1 MDKHLIGPAERL
13 VQTVLTH
20 ADHLVHNRPG
30 VVVRDE
36 RSPLGVAWAP
46 VTHRLV
52 GGRVVVFALEKRGRK
67 TIERALGVR
76 TELNQVRADDGR
88 IVGDYRPAGLFPE
101 AATWLY
107 AQIAEVFR
115 LDNELCARWAS
126 YAFGEEHR
134 DLKTALAA
142 FMLVQDRKGDPVRD
156 GAQVA
161 FFDDDFRDVGE
172 AMVLLRR
179 KDGRDLSPK
188 LLLRVHELLT
198 LSGVA
203 AINRALGFGRSARR
217 APLGRWPKVVEKW
230 LRHREEN
237 PKLLEGL
244 VKAGYRTT
252 VIALATRVGF
262 KPASPKFFALLRWKQ
277 AQAKDGRR
285 AIAIGEALRPA
296 ETWARLDEAQIC
308 QAITEQ
314 KPDYKRIVGLL
325 PPGLGLTRA
334 ILAAAVEAGSLSD
347 KDLVVLTPTL
357 EELGL
362 LDVRP
367 IRERWARA
375 LELAEDAR
383 AANVARNVRGRAVK
397 DALAEAA
404 DRAVQAAVAEVQRQ
418 LRVYFLVDVSGSM
431 QDAIA
436 RAKGHV
442 AKFLHAFPPAQ
453 LHVAVFN
460 TQGRELEIK
469 HPSALGVEVAFRGI
483 VAGGGTDYGAGVRA
497 LARHR
502 PGADEDALCI
512 FVGDEEAS
520 PFDAAVRAAGIAPV
534 AFGLLKVS
542 GGPAD
547 EAVRRT
553 AANLGIP
560 CFPID
565 ERTFDDPYA
574 IPRTIRALVAATPV
588 GASTSATRK
597 SLVEIILATELLKK
611 PAWAA

>member
-13 VQTVLTH
+13 VQTVLAH

-30 VVVRDE
+30 IVVRDP

-46 VTHRLV
+46 VTTRLL
-52 GGRVVVFALEKRGRK
+52 GGRTIVFKLEKSGRK
-67 TIERALGVR
+67 TIERALGER
-76 TELNQVRADDGR
+76 TATNQVRADDGR

-107 AQIAEVFR
+107 AQIAEVWR

-126 YAFGEEHR
+126 FAFGEEHR

-156 GAQVA
+156 GEAVA
-161 FFDDDFRDVGE
+161 FFDDDFRAVGE

-188 LLLRVHELLT
+188 LLLRVHELLS

-203 AINRALGFGRSARR
+203 AINRRLGFGRSARR
-217 APLGRWPKVVEKW
+217 PPLGRWPKVVEKW

-252 VIALATRVGF
+252 VIALASRVGY
-262 KPASPKFFALLRWKQ
+262 KPASPAFFATLRWKQ

-285 AIAIGEALRPA
+285 VLAIGEALRPV
-296 ETWARLDEAQIC
+296 ETWAHLDEAGIC
-308 QAITEQ
+308 AAIVTQ
-314 KPDYKRIVGLL
+314 KPDYKRIVGQL
-325 PPGLGLTRA
+325 PPKIGLTRA
-334 ILAAAVEAGSLSD
+334 IVAAAIEAGALSD

-362 LDVRP
+362 LDVQP
-367 IRERWARA
+367 LRERWARA
-375 LELAEDAR
+375 LRLAEDAR

-397 DALAEAA
+397 DALVEAA
-404 DRAVQAAVAEVQRQ
+404 DRAVQAAVAEVQRD
-418 LRVYFLVDVSGSM
+418 LRVYFMVDVSGSM
-431 QDAIA
+431 QHAIE

-442 AKFLHAFPPAQ
+442 AKFLHAFSAAR

-460 TQGRELEIK
+460 TQGREIEIK

-497 LARHR
+497 IARHR
-502 PGADEDALCI
+502 PSPDEDALFF
-512 FVGDEEAS
+512 FVGDEEAP
-520 PFDAAVRAAGIAPV
+520 PFDAAVRASGIAPV
-534 AFGLLKVS
+534 AFGLLKV
-542 GGPAD
+542 GGGEANV
-547 EAVRRT
+547 AVRQT
-553 AANLGIP
+553 AATLGIP
-560 CFPID
+560 CFPVD
-565 ERTFDDPYA
+565 ERTFEDPYA

-588 GASTSATRK
+588 GPSTIATRK
-597 SLVEIILATELLKK
+597 SLVETILATELLKK